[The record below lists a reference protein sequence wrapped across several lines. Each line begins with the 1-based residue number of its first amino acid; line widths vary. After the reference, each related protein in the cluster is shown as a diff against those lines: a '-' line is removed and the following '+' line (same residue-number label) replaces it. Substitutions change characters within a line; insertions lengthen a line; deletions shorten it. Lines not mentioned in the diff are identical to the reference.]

1 MNPRRR
7 LASWLAR
14 SLGEYVEHIDEDS
27 IGVGL
32 WSGDL
37 LLQSLDLRRDALRN
51 FQLPVILHSG
61 VVGCL
66 RLTIPWKS
74 FGSGGVTLR
83 VADVTLVLEP
93 VGSGFYDEALEEA
106 IRTTVDAK
114 KQELLA
120 QAERALSG
128 AHSSRG
134 GGWTS
139 RLLRALAGG
148 FVSRALKSLKVE
160 IENINVIWRLTS
172 SSATSS
178 KAFPAVASSSVYSAG
193 AAIGVRL
200 ERFLLSP
207 SGTATTAGDAAAA
220 AVVGSSVAAALAA
233 KDLSLTGFSVYVIE
247 EQAAALHA
255 HQLLRQ
261 QLEHQQQ
268 QSTAAAAIGSS
279 RECLLQ
285 PLAVQGAISLRSATA
300 AASSAQPTAGAAVA
314 PEAPLLYVALRT
326 PAVRATLSSR
336 GCATVLSALAELA
349 MARRRFGYRRG
360 RPTVPVMADPAA
372 WWHFAVAA
380 VRAEVRTAAAG
391 SAQRLSWASVVRRA
405 RTRAVYM
412 AAYRRLLLFGFAESQ
427 RTSAA
432 PAAAA
437 TTAQQ
442 QQAGSSPTAQSSSS
456 RQSVPTVQLSSEA
469 KSAAAA
475 STAVKQPP
483 AVAAAATSSAKK
495 LTGRDVKMLAVQARG
510 QVTARVRALAAAV
523 PAAAQLAGRITESE
537 FLRLLAIEDSLSV
550 EEILLYRGV
559 ARAQLQ
565 KDGADS
571 AAANKGAV
579 RRAYGWLTGSTTA
592 AQSARDAAAGVSEA
606 GAAAGSDDANAAAAS
621 HWLACGE
628 DEIEQVAGVMLEPLN
643 DDDSSSS
650 SSSEQSD
657 APLLRWELIVGQV
670 SAVCTTSSAL
680 RSSCSNTS
688 GDDADRSSTSSAGVK
703 TDLVLAVGVQKL
715 TIDAYCWAS
724 GGSTCSAAVE
734 SVRAEGV
741 GGCSL
746 LRVRKG
752 GTLRYDTRRT
762 LLGVSSSSNSTG
774 TAAAD
779 RQSAAAVAG
788 GHVVDVVFTLR
799 PTEVTVPAAA
809 VGAITAFVSPA
820 CALPVLGPLLPPPP
834 AAHEALRK
842 LAAARRACSVPGH
855 YEAARSR
862 HTTYCV
868 DAQLAGVCV
877 TLEAAAAEQALR
889 LTVGPIALRSGY
901 HLTEHLAQAAAAGEG
916 AATELDTELLA
927 LAAATRA
934 APLVE
939 TLLLQAS
946 GVDVALVRTLGT
958 VSSSSSHVDASA
970 ADSSSRHSHSS
981 SSGVAAAAA
990 ASTTVAA
997 DTAAFCWSAEP
1008 SSPLVRVVTAVTVAE
1023 RGWGGDLLLARCVV
1037 PGHPTHPALRLDGV
1051 LSPLALDVSEQ
1062 LVAAAACLSAA
1073 YKRALPLRSSSS
1085 SSSSNSS
1092 SSNSGSACSAGS
1104 SASTELVPVPRLA
1117 MLSPVLALQL
1127 SVRLAELQV
1136 RLLEPEEDDEVVDG
1150 AASSEGGGL
1159 AAQEESDAARMLEE
1173 TRRCV
1178 QQVSQSCSTYYAAL
1192 CIIYTAC
1199 SQCLQCMIAVMQQS
1213 GCNYYTH

>member
-1 MNPRRR
+1 MNPSRR

-66 RLTIPWKS
+66 RLKIPWKS

-139 RLLRALAGG
+139 RLLRALAGS

-172 SSATSS
+172 SSATTS
-178 KAFPAVASSSVYSAG
+178 KSLPAATSSSMYSAG

-200 ERFLLSP
+200 ERFMLSP
-207 SGTATTAGDAAAA
+207 SGTSTTAGDAAAA
-220 AVVGSSVAAALAA
+220 AAVGSSVAAALAA
-233 KDLSLTGFSVYVIE
+233 KDLTLRGFSVYVIE

-261 QLEHQQQ
+261 QLEQQQ
-268 QSTAAAAIGSS
+268 LPVAAADS
-279 RECLLQ
+279 RVYLLQ
-285 PLAVQGAISLRSATA
+285 PLAVQGAISLRQATAAAAAA
-300 AASSAQPTAGAAVA
+300 AASSAQPSAGEAAA
-314 PEAPLLYVALRT
+314 PEAPLLYVALHT
-326 PAVRATLSSR
+326 PTVRATLSSR

-349 MARRRFGYRRG
+349 MARRRFGHRRG

-380 VRAEVRTAAAG
+380 VRTEVRTAAAG

-427 RTSAA
+427 RTSTTTT
-432 PAAAA
+432 AAAA
-437 TTAQQ
+437 VQQ
-442 QQAGSSPTAQSSSS
+442 QQTGSGQAALSNSSKHSE
-456 RQSVPTVQLSSEA
+456 PKVQLSSEA
-469 KSAAAA
+469 KSTAAA
-475 STAVKQPP
+475 TAVKQST
-483 AVAAAATSSAKK
+483 AAIAAATSSAKK

-510 QVTARVRALAAAV
+510 QVTARVRALAAAA
-523 PAAAQLAGRITESE
+523 PAAAQLAGRVTESE

-565 KDGADS
+565 REGADS

-579 RRAYGWLTGSTTA
+579 RRAYGWLTGTTA
-592 AQSARDAAAGVSEA
+592 AQPGRDAAAGMSEA
-606 GAAAGSDDANAAAAS
+606 GAAAGSDDASAAAAS

-650 SSSEQSD
+650 SSSSDQYD
-657 APLLRWELIVGQV
+657 APLLRWELTVGEV
-670 SAVCTTSSAL
+670 SAVCTTSAAV
-680 RSSCSNTS
+680 RSSSSSNT
-688 GDDADRSSTSSAGVK
+688 GDGAASSNSSSAGVK
-703 TDLVLAVGVQKL
+703 ADLVLAVGVQKL
-715 TIDAYCWAS
+715 TIDAYSWAS
-724 GGSTCSAAVE
+724 GGSTCSAAVA

-746 LRVRKG
+746 LLVRKG
-752 GTLRYDTRRT
+752 GTLRYDTRRI
-762 LLGVSSSSNSTG
+762 LLGVNSSSSSSSTG
-774 TAAAD
+774 TGAAD
-779 RQSAAAVAG
+779 RQTAAAVAG
-788 GHVVDVVFTLR
+788 GHAVDVVFTLR

-809 VGAITAFVSPA
+809 VAAIAAFVSPA
-820 CALPVLGPLLPPPP
+820 CALPVLAPLLPPPP

-862 HTTYCV
+862 HTTYCINV
-868 DAQLAGVCV
+868 QLAGVCV

-889 LTVGPIALRSGY
+889 LTVGPVALRSGY
-901 HLTEHLAQAAAAGEG
+901 HLTAHLAQAAEAREG
-916 AATELDTELLA
+916 AAAELDTELLA
-927 LAAATRA
+927 LAGVTRA

-958 VSSSSSHVDASA
+958 VSSSSSSSSHVDAPA
-970 ADSSSRHSHSS
+970 DDAAVADSSSRQHSDSS
-981 SSGVAAAAA
+981 SSTAA
-990 ASTTVAA
+990 ASTTLAS
-997 DTAAFCWSAEP
+997 DNAAFCWSADP
-1008 SSPLVRVVTAVTVAE
+1008 SSPPVRVVTAVTVAE

-1062 LVAAAACLSAA
+1062 LVAAAACLSEA
-1073 YKRALPLRSSSS
+1073 YKRALRLQNSSS

-1092 SSNSGSACSAGS
+1092 SASSERSSACV
-1104 SASTELVPVPRLA
+1104 EPVPVPRLA
-1117 MLSPVLALQL
+1117 LLSPVVALQL

-1159 AAQEESDAARMLEE
+1159 ADQEERDAARMLEE

-1178 QQVSQSCSTYYAAL
+1178 QQVSQSYST
-1192 CIIYTAC
+1192 ITP
-1199 SQCLQCMIAVMQQS
+1199 
-1213 GCNYYTH
+1213 